1 MAKKVAKRK
10 TARKATRKKAAVR
23 KKAPA
28 VAAVSPAKKKLK
40 SKGGRPPFKPTDEQ
54 RRNVAMRVKIGLR
67 REELCLLVV
76 NPHTKKPISVD
87 TLARHFPHELESGV
101 ANAKAQV
108 GSSIVRRALDLNHPQ
123 GATCAIFF
131 AKTRMGWKE
140 HNVVEVE
147 SKSGV
152 LVAPGAMAVDDWIE
166 AAQRRAASTEQ
177 PGTKEDE

>member
-54 RRNVAMRVKIGLR
+54 RRNVAMMVAIGLR
-67 REELCLLVV
+67 RELCLLVV